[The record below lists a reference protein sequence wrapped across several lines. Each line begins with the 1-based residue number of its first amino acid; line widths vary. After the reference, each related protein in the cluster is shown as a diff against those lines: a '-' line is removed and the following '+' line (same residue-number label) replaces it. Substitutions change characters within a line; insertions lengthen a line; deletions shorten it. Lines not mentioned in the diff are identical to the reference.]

1 MNMKNKIIVFAN
13 QKGGVGKT
21 SLAISLAHWLTL
33 GNIPVL
39 FVDADLQQSAV
50 SLRQAD
56 SETFTTSEPWKI
68 YSLNITKKEEV
79 KGMIVK
85 LKNVKGTVII
95 DCPGS
100 LDNDNVKY
108 ILNAADEIV
117 VPIEYSR
124 VAVDSTAKFAEVLKM
139 MKESGFLSGKVYYL
153 PNKFDE
159 RSKRV
164 DRSEIVNRL
173 EGIIGTVGTRVN
185 ERAAIKNELTTY
197 NFPSAVKGCFKYAYA
212 ALTEDIYGKSVN
224 LYNI

>member
-1 MNMKNKIIVFAN
+1 MKNKIIVFAN

-197 NFPSAVKGCFKYAYA
+197 SFPSAVKGCFKYAYA

>member
-1 MNMKNKIIVFAN
+1 MENKIVVFAN

-39 FVDADLQQSAV
+39 FVDADLQQSAAT
-50 SLRQAD
+50 LRNEDAENF
-56 SETFTTSEPWKI
+56 STPEPWKI
-68 YSLNITKKEEV
+68 YSLDITSKEDV
-79 KGMIVK
+79 KTMLAK
-85 LKNVKGTVII
+85 LKNLPGTVII
-95 DCPGS
+95 DSPGS

-108 ILNAADEIV
+108 IFNAADVIV

-124 VAVDSTAKFAEVLKM
+124 VAIDSTAKFAEVLKR
-139 MKESGFLSGKVYYL
+139 MKDAGFLSAKVYYL

-159 RSKRV
+159 RSKKV

-173 EGIIGTVGTRVN
+173 ENIIGIVGTRVN
-185 ERAAIKNELTTY
+185 ERASIKNELTTY
-197 NFPSAVKGCFKYAYA
+197 SFPASVKGCFKYAFA
-212 ALTEDIYGKSVN
+212 ALTGEIYGKSVN

>member
-1 MNMKNKIIVFAN
+1 MENKIVVFAN

-33 GNIPVL
+33 GDIPVL
-39 FVDADLQQSAV
+39 FLAADLQQSAV
-50 SLRQAD
+50 ALRQAD
-56 SETFTTSEPWKI
+56 SESFTTPEPWKI

-79 KGMIVK
+79 KSMIAK
-85 LKNVKGTVII
+85 LKTVPGTVII

-108 ILNAADEIV
+108 ILAAADEIV

-139 MKESGFLSGKVYYL
+139 MKDAGFLSGKVYYL

-197 NFPSAVKGCFKYAYA
+197 SFPSAVKGCFKDAYA
-212 ALTEDIYGKSVN
+212 ALTEDIYG
-224 LYNI
+224 

>member
-1 MNMKNKIIVFAN
+1 MENKIVVFAN

-39 FVDADLQQSAV
+39 FVDADLQQSAAT
-50 SLRQAD
+50 LRQED
-56 SETFTTSEPWKI
+56 SENFSTSEPWKI
-68 YSLNITKKEEV
+68 YPLDITSKEEV
-79 KGMIVK
+79 KSMLTK
-85 LKNVKGTVII
+85 LKNLPGTVII
-95 DCPGS
+95 DSPGS

-108 ILNAADEIV
+108 IFNAADVIV
-117 VPIEYSR
+117 IPIEYSR
-124 VAVDSTAKFAEVLKM
+124 VAIDSTAKFAEVLKK
-139 MKESGFLSGKVYYL
+139 MKDAGFLHGKVYYL

-159 RSKRV
+159 RSKKV

-173 EGIIGTVGTRVN
+173 ENIIGIVGTRVN

-197 NFPSAVKGCFKYAYA
+197 SFPSSVKGCFKYAYA
-212 ALTEDIYGKSVN
+212 ALTSEIYGKSVN

>member
-1 MNMKNKIIVFAN
+1 MKNKIIVFAN